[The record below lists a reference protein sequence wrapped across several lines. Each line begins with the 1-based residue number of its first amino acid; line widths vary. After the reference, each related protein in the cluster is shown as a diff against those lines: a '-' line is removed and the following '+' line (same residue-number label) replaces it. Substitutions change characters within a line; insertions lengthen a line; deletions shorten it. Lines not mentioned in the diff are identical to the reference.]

1 MADEKSSSPGF
12 EQISTFIEKQGIS
25 TLLLLAGVYV
35 GYTSVLL
42 PMSSKYMAMLDSV
55 AESNVSLTAT
65 IDDLRQGLRD
75 VGESNAR
82 TLGETSTHLDSIDD
96 KLNDIEKIS
105 RDIDSKLEILTR
117 SRYNP
122 PTPTGDTID

>member
-1 MADEKSSSPGF
+1 MADEKSSAPGF
-12 EQISTFIEKQGIS
+12 EQISTFIEKQGVS
-25 TLLLLAGVYV
+25 TLLLLAGIYV
-35 GYTSVLL
+35 GYTSFLL
-42 PMSSKYMAMLDSV
+42 PMSSKYMSMLDSV
-55 AESNVSLTAT
+55 AASNVSLTAT

-75 VGESNAR
+75 VGENNAR

>member
-1 MADEKSSSPGF
+1 
-12 EQISTFIEKQGIS
+12 
-25 TLLLLAGVYV
+25 
-35 GYTSVLL
+35 
-42 PMSSKYMAMLDSV
+42 MLDSV

-75 VGESNAR
+75 VGESNSR
-82 TLGETSTHLDSIDD
+82 TLGETSTHLDNIDG